1 MRRRLLLGVAVFALI
16 VPHIRTDE
24 PTRRAQEELRKR
36 NLYFGDVDGKM
47 KPELVDALK
56 HYQVRKGF
64 DVTGQLDEATANSLD
79 IPLANSAAGV
89 QSWPDVPV
97 LKSDAARSLPQ
108 AKQSALQTNSS
119 VNSEPSPTPP
129 AMTPPA
135 ATTSSLSSEEV
146 THLVQNYLRDAE
158 TDDVDLQI
166 RYYAY
171 PVEYFDHGRVDRQ
184 FVVRD
189 THNYVKRWPRRKY
202 TLLEPVTVQPAGPD
216 GATQLEFTIAFEVRN
231 KNHAVRGK
239 TRNFWTLQ
247 PQARNL
253 RIVALKEQRLHE

>member
-1 MRRRLLLGVAVFALI
+1 MRRSSLLGVTVLVLL
-16 VPHIRTDE
+16 VPHLRADE

-56 HYQVRKGF
+56 RYQGRKGF
-64 DVTGQLDEATANSLD
+64 DVTGQLDEATASSLD
-79 IPLANSAAGV
+79 IPLATTGTATP
-89 QSWPDVPV
+89 SWPDVPV
-97 LKSDAARSLPQ
+97 LKSDAARSLSP
-108 AKQSALQTNSS
+108 AKQSALQTSS
-119 VNSEPSPTPP
+119 SINSEPSPTPP
-129 AMTPPA
+129 PMASPA
-135 ATTSSLSSEEV
+135 ATASLSAQEV
-146 THLVQNYLRDAE
+146 TELVQNYLRDAE
-158 TDDVDLQI
+158 TDDVDLQV

-184 FVVRD
+184 FVLRD
-189 THNYVKRWPRRKY
+189 TRNYVKRWPRRKY
-202 TLLEPVTVQPAGPD
+202 TLLEPVTMQPVGPG
-216 GATQLEFTIAFEVRN
+216 GATQLEFTIAFAVRN

-247 PQARNL
+247 PQAGNF